1 MVLISKVWDLFEG
14 KHVFN
19 ERLPSREASEPAHLA
34 RMIALLGPPPKD
46 LLERGQ
52 FSSTFFDEEGA
63 WLTEIQ
69 GHSAWY

>member
-14 KHVFN
+14 KHMFN

-63 WLTEIQ
+63 WLPEV
-69 GHSAWY
+69 